1 MGECGGEVVHLI
13 YMAVISKDQLHV
25 HSSRL
30 MRLHVPQGVKVMKQN
45 FDNTSLVLDWLFGN
59 ENR

>member
-1 MGECGGEVVHLI
+1 VGECGGEVVHLI

-25 HSSRL
+25 QSSRL
-30 MRLHVPQGVKVMKQN
+30 MRLQVPQGVKVVIQN
-45 FDNTSLVLDWLFGN
+45 FDNTRLVLDWLFGN